1 MVPAITSVLLLSFQ
15 SIPELTAL
23 KPESTAIPLFFV
35 LLATAVKDGYDDVVS
50 LYSNVY

>member
-1 MVPAITSVLLLSFQ
+1 MVAYISLILFYCFQ

-50 LYSNVY
+50 